1 MSMTVKSKNKYLCED
16 KNKLKELMK
25 EEGFIFKNSALKRDE
40 YFVDTNKKLISKDAC
55 IRVRCENDKKI
66 VLSFNGDTENIS
78 ALNIKSQDKVFL
90 DIAEYGNI
98 VSFLADLGY
107 YKYVSINVL
116 KETYVKKEKEYYYS
130 INIDTIE
137 NIGEF
142 IDYDIYTEEDN
153 EEKTNEVFKKFEE
166 TMSSCLGEKIE
177 EKYRDYSSRIAFETK
192 LKGNYVK
199 KILVELEKIFVNFK
213 QDDVEK
219 SIKNKY
225 TILNLELIEK
235 LEQLGIEV
243 SIVYSNPNSELVEN
257 IKLALSKIGYGP
269 KFMNIKEIKEIA
281 VRETLIIENQK
292 KIDFS
297 EVGLII
303 SNYYKVE
310 SPNNK

>member
-1 MSMTVKSKNKYLCED
+1 MSMTIKSENKYLCED

-25 EEGFIFKNSALKRDE
+25 EEGFIFKNSTMQRDE
-40 YFVDTNKKLISKDAC
+40 YFVDIHGKLLSKDSC
-55 IRVRCENDKKI
+55 IRIRIVNDKRL
-66 VLSFNGDTENIS
+66 VLSFNGNIENVS
-78 ALNIKSQDKVFL
+78 SLDVKEADKVFL

-130 INIDTIE
+130 ISIDTIE
-137 NIGEF
+137 EVGEF
-142 IDYDIYTEEDN
+142 IDYDVYTEEDN
-153 EEKTNEVFKKFEE
+153 EEKTKEIFKKFEE
-166 TMSSCLGEKIE
+166 TMNSCLGEEIKL
-177 EKYRDYSSRIAFETK
+177 KYRDYSAQALFNTK

-199 KILVELEKIFVNFK
+199 KILVELEKIFINLD
-213 QDDVEK
+213 QTNIEE

-235 LEQLGIEV
+235 LEHLGIDV
-243 SIVYSNPNSELVEN
+243 SIVYSNPSSELVEN
-257 IKLALSKIGYGP
+257 IKGALSKMGYSP

-292 KIDFS
+292 KISFN
-297 EVGLII
+297 EVGMII
-303 SNYYKVE
+303 SNFYN
-310 SPNNK
+310 P

>member
-1 MSMTVKSKNKYLCED
+1 MPSSSISYSP
-16 KNKLKELMK
+16 
-25 EEGFIFKNSALKRDE
+25 KNSSLTLNVEFLQIIVLLSFSVLKR
-40 YFVDTNKKLISKDAC
+40 L
-55 IRVRCENDKKI
+55 
-66 VLSFNGDTENIS
+66 VLSFNGNIENVS
-78 ALNIKSQDKVFL
+78 SLDVKEADKVFL

-130 INIDTIE
+130 ISIDTIE
-137 NIGEF
+137 EVGEF
-142 IDYDIYTEEDN
+142 IDYDVYTEEDN

-166 TMSSCLGEKIE
+166 TMNSCLGEEVKL
-177 EKYRDYSSRIAFETK
+177 KYRDYSAQALFNTK

-199 KILVELEKIFVNFK
+199 KILVELEKIFINLN
-213 QDDVEK
+213 QANIED

-235 LEQLGIEV
+235 LEHLGIDV
-243 SIVYSNPNSELVEN
+243 SIVYSNPSSELVEN
-257 IKLALSKIGYGP
+257 IKATLSKIGYKP

-292 KIDFS
+292 RIGFS
-297 EVGLII
+297 EVGMII
-303 SNYYKVE
+303 SNYY
-310 SPNNK
+310 NA

>member
-1 MSMTVKSKNKYLCED
+1 MSTTIKSENKYLCED

-25 EEGFIFKNSALKRDE
+25 EEGFIFKNSTIQRDE
-40 YFVDTNKKLISKDAC
+40 YFIDTHNKLLSKDSC
-55 IRVRCENDKKI
+55 IRIRVINDKRL
-66 VLSFNGDTENIS
+66 VLSFNGNIENVS
-78 ALNIKSQDKVFL
+78 SLDIKEADKVFL

-130 INIDTIE
+130 ISIDTIE
-137 NIGEF
+137 DVGEF
-142 IDYDIYTEEDN
+142 IDYDVYTEEDN
-153 EEKTNEVFKKFEE
+153 EEKTKEIFEKFEE
-166 TMSSCLGEKIE
+166 TINSCLGEKIE
-177 EKYRDYSSRIAFETK
+177 EKYRDYSSKVIFNTK

-199 KILVELEKIFVNFK
+199 KILVELEKIFINLD
-213 QDDVEK
+213 QTNIEE

-225 TILNLELIEK
+225 TILNLEFIEK
-235 LEQLGIEV
+235 LEHLGIDV
-243 SIVYSNPNSELVEN
+243 SVVFSNSNSELVEN
-257 IKLALSKIGYGP
+257 IKSTLSKIGYSP

-303 SNYYKVE
+303 LNYYKGQ
-310 SPNNK
+310 

>member
-1 MSMTVKSKNKYLCED
+1 MSMTIKSENKYLCED

-25 EEGFIFKNSALKRDE
+25 EEGFIFKNSTMQKDE
-40 YFVDTNKKLISKDAC
+40 YFVDTHGKLLSKDSC
-55 IRVRCENDKKI
+55 IRIRIVNDKRL
-66 VLSFNGDTENIS
+66 VLSFNGNIENVS
-78 ALNIKSQDKVFL
+78 SLDVKEADKVFL

-130 INIDTIE
+130 ISIDTIE
-137 NIGEF
+137 EVGEF
-142 IDYDIYTEEDN
+142 IDYDVYTEEDN

-166 TMSSCLGEKIE
+166 TMNSCLGEEVKL
-177 EKYRDYSSRIAFETK
+177 KCRDYSAQALFNTK

-199 KILVELEKIFVNFK
+199 KILVELEKIFINLN
-213 QDDVEK
+213 QANIED

-235 LEQLGIEV
+235 LEHLGIDV
-243 SIVYSNPNSELVEN
+243 SIVYSNPSSELVEN
-257 IKLALSKIGYGP
+257 IKAALSKIGYKP

-292 KIDFS
+292 RIGFS
-297 EVGLII
+297 EVGMII
-303 SNYYKVE
+303 SNYY
-310 SPNNK
+310 NA

>member
-1 MSMTVKSKNKYLCED
+1 MSMTIKSENKYLCED

-25 EEGFIFKNSALKRDE
+25 EEGFIFKNSTMQRDE
-40 YFVDTNKKLISKDAC
+40 YFVDIHGKLLSKDSC
-55 IRVRCENDKKI
+55 IRIRIVNDKRL
-66 VLSFNGDTENIS
+66 VLSFNGNIENVS
-78 ALNIKSQDKVFL
+78 SLDVKEADKVFL

-130 INIDTIE
+130 ISIDTIE
-137 NIGEF
+137 EVGEF
-142 IDYDIYTEEDN
+142 IDYDVYTEEDN
-153 EEKTNEVFKKFEE
+153 EEKTKEIFKKFEE
-166 TMSSCLGEKIE
+166 TMNSCLGEEIKL
-177 EKYRDYSSRIAFETK
+177 KYRDYSAQALFNTK

-199 KILVELEKIFVNFK
+199 KILVELEKIFINLD
-213 QDDVEK
+213 QNNIEE

-235 LEQLGIEV
+235 LEHLGIDV
-243 SIVYSNPNSELVEN
+243 SIVYSNPSSELVEN
-257 IKLALSKIGYGP
+257 IKGALSKMGYSP

-292 KIDFS
+292 KISFN
-297 EVGLII
+297 EVGMII
-303 SNYYKVE
+303 SNFYN
-310 SPNNK
+310 P